1 MLNNSTLV
9 SAKHCMHWPYVY
21 TTPMTLVIQL
31 FKNNDVEMNA
41 NSFNKQPQ
49 KKCHTHI
56 VEEKPVPDKT

>member
-1 MLNNSTLV
+1 MVLNNSTLV

-41 NSFNKQPQ
+41 NSFQLTAT
-49 KKCHTHI
+49 KKNVTHI
-56 VEEKPVPDKT
+56 S